1 MSNQHPVLMAID
13 DGSGNIATR
22 LLKGNGEAFETKTI
36 SCIVDK
42 VLPAL
47 DSGISSEAWE
57 TNGKQFTVVKT
68 STDSLNTCSKD
79 YQLSDMNRVLVH
91 NAIATT
97 VGEHPVYLGVTL
109 PTEQFYNRGSDD
121 IINSSRIEAK
131 RQNIMIE
138 CNNVSGM
145 YPKANI
151 VGVKVYPEAIP
162 AYVYCSVND
171 DGSANAAYPEEHTT
185 LIIDLGRYT
194 CDLAIISTGYAVT
207 DYMTTDHGV
216 QKLVDKFK
224 VLLQQNSKELGLSDI
239 SAFSQTYV
247 DQVIDLGYIGS
258 TLETPNAIAARKD
271 VTHLVQQA
279 KEYLNELVLADAMA
293 LCKNDFSMLTRIVFV
308 GGGANWLNELSQ
320 QWFHTVD
327 IPTNPEMA
335 VVRGTHKML
344 INSQEKIF
352 KELGL
357 DVQQEEQLTL
367 VENEAK

>member
-1 MSNQHPVLMAID
+1 MSKQTPVLMAID

-22 LLKGNGEAFETKTI
+22 LLKGNGEAYETKTM

-47 DSGISSEAWE
+47 DSGISAEAWE

-97 VGEHPVYLGVTL
+97 VGDHPVYLGVTL

-121 IINSSRIEAK
+121 IINEDRIEAK
-131 RQNIMIE
+131 RQNILKA

-145 YPKANI
+145 YPQANI
-151 VGVKVYPEAIP
+151 AGVKVYPEAIP
-162 AYVYCSVND
+162 AYVYCSVNE
-171 DGSANAAYPEEHTT
+171 DGTANAAYPEEHTT
-185 LIIDLGRYT
+185 LIVDLGRYT

-224 VLLQQNSKELGLSDI
+224 VLLQQHSKELELSDI
-239 SAFSQTYV
+239 SAFSQTYI

-258 TLETPNAIAARKD
+258 TLDTPNAIAARKD
-271 VTHLVQQA
+271 VTALIQQA
-279 KEYLNELVLADAMA
+279 KEYLNDLVLSDAKA

-327 IPTNPEMA
+327 IPANPEMA

-344 INSQEKIF
+344 VNSQAKIF

-357 DVQQEEQLTL
+357 EEEQTK
-367 VENEAK
+367 VQAETEAE